1 MRKAILFMAM
11 AALLGRAEGA
21 DTEAAVSGI
30 GAAKCS
36 AFTKAFKES
45 PTLAENLY
53 FSWAQGYMSG
63 MNTALL
69 MVKKPFRDL
78 SAQSADQQK
87 LHIRNYCDKRPDS
100 PFLDAVL
107 NLYGIIPPQSN

>member
-1 MRKAILFMAM
+1 MRKIILLIAM
-11 AALLGRAEGA
+11 AALLGRVEAAEN
-21 DTEAAVSGI
+21 EAAVSGI

-36 AFTKAFKES
+36 AFAKAFKES
-45 PTLAENLY
+45 PTMAENVY
-53 FSWAQGYMSG
+53 FTWAQGYMSG

-87 LHIRNYCDKRPDS
+87 LHIRNYCDKRPDN

-107 NLYGIIPPQSN
+107 NLYGTIPSQLN